1 MSHLHGEYSGYHG
14 GNDNITYTHK
24 ELTFTHG
31 NLIEPY
37 AAVKM
42 KWSQVRKWIEELI
55 QRDKFLS
62 AEDREIMESRTL
74 EKPSV
79 EIDPLETA
87 KILIR
92 KFRQSD
98 RT

>member
-1 MSHLHGEYSGYHG
+1 
-14 GNDNITYTHK
+14 
-24 ELTFTHG
+24 
-31 NLIEPY
+31 
-37 AAVKM
+37 M